1 MPQIDINLFLNHI
14 IALYFL
20 FFFIYWNI
28 KANNFMQIS
37 LVTKTRKLL
46 KEFLIFR
53 KNIAFSESFY
63 LKVLFVFLLKK
74 KVTISL

>member
-1 MPQIDINLFLNHI
+1 MPQIDINLILNHI

>member
-1 MPQIDINLFLNHI
+1 
-14 IALYFL
+14 
-20 FFFIYWNI
+20 
-28 KANNFMQIS
+28 MQIF

-46 KEFLIFR
+46 N

-74 KVTISL
+74 KVTVSL

>member
-1 MPQIDINLFLNHI
+1 
-14 IALYFL
+14 
-20 FFFIYWNI
+20 
-28 KANNFMQIS
+28 MQIF

-63 LKVLFVFLLKK
+63 LKVLFIFLLKK